1 MLLTE
6 PRMVLVIV
14 VMMII
19 PRKIEMQVAEYVELI
34 EQVNSRGGPTTEEYE
49 DLKVITNNINILPK
63 TLEDDM
69 KLYEALS
76 PAYDLNSMVGFS
88 FLKPHGYA
96 GDYELIDRI
105 YSRWK
110 SEDVKHQNWDDLYHE
125 MEATIAVRNRKEYF
139 LNLITEV
146 ESKVDSPVVLNIGS
160 GPCIDLY
167 QYLVKVPNTKAKFDC
182 LDMDIKAI
190 DYASAVCDNY
200 MDKIKFIHLNVFR
213 YKSDIKYN
221 LIWSAGLFDYFSDK
235 LFVRLAI
242 RMYKILETGG
252 ELVIGNF
259 STENP
264 SRGLM
269 EVILQWYLHHR
280 SEKELIELGLLA
292 GVPREKI
299 SVKSEQ
305 TGVNLFLHLKK

>member
-1 MLLTE
+1 
-6 PRMVLVIV
+6 
-14 VMMII
+14 
-19 PRKIEMQVAEYVELI
+19 MQVAEYVELI
-34 EQVNSRGGPTTEEYE
+34 EQVNSRGGPTTAEYE

-190 DYASAVCDNY
+190 DYASAV
-200 MDKIKFIHLNVFR
+200 
-213 YKSDIKYN
+213 
-221 LIWSAGLFDYFSDK
+221 
-235 LFVRLAI
+235 
-242 RMYKILETGG
+242 
-252 ELVIGNF
+252 
-259 STENP
+259 
-264 SRGLM
+264 
-269 EVILQWYLHHR
+269 
-280 SEKELIELGLLA
+280 
-292 GVPREKI
+292 
-299 SVKSEQ
+299 
-305 TGVNLFLHLKK
+305 

>member
-1 MLLTE
+1 M
-6 PRMVLVIV
+6 RVD
-14 VMMII
+14 
-19 PRKIEMQVAEYVELI
+19 QYVELI
-34 EQVNSRGGPTTEEYE
+34 EEVNRRGGPTISEYE
-49 DLKVITNNINILPK
+49 ELKVITNTINNLPDK
-63 TLEDDM
+63 TIEDDM
-69 KLYEALS
+69 KLFEALS

-96 GDYELIDRI
+96 GDHELIDRI
-105 YSRWK
+105 YSKWK
-110 SEDVKHQNWDDLYHE
+110 SDDEKHHNWDDLYHE
-125 MEATIAVRNRKEYF
+125 MEATVAVRNRKDYF
-139 LNLITEV
+139 KNLILET
-146 ESKVDSPVVLNIGS
+146 ESKVDAPIILNIGS
-160 GPCIDLY
+160 GPCVDLY
-167 QYLVKVPNTKAKFDC
+167 QYLIKFPNTKAQFNC

-200 MDKIKFIHLNVFR
+200 MDKINFINLNVFR
-213 YKSDIKYN
+213 YKTDTKFD

-235 LFVRLAI
+235 LFVRLAT
-242 RMYKILETGG
+242 RMYQMLEVGG

-280 SEKELIELGLLA
+280 SESELIELGLLA
-292 GVPREKI
+292 GVSREKI